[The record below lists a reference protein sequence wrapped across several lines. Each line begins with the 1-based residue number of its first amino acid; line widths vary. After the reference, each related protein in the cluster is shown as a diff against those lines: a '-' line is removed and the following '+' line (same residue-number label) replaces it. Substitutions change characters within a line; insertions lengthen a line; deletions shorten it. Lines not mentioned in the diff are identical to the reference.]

1 MKHKY
6 LVGAAVLCCIPYTA
20 FAQDT
25 ANTTESEDAIIVTG
39 QRAQQERS
47 IEIKRDAIG
56 VLDVAASDEIG
67 QLPDRN
73 VAEVVEHLPGV
84 GVAYD
89 QGEGRYVSVR
99 GVPSALNGYTL
110 DGLEIGNPD
119 GNTRA
124 LPLDVVSGQLLNRV
138 EIAKVK
144 TADMDGQGIGG
155 TLNLVTQTAFDYRDA
170 FNVSVNAQAGYQELN
185 KKVPVRGDASIAG
198 RFGADEQFGVVLG
211 VSYSNRD
218 FVSEG
223 FYPDDWRAV
232 DGFARGGAP
241 TNIKYTEYSLDRKR
255 VGATGA
261 FDWHPNDHQT
271 FYVRGLYSKFIE
283 NEIRARYRLDFATQA
298 LVGDTLTDPE
308 VNNPNFHLNPDGETG
323 FVTGTPTPANG
334 VGSGSGPERR
344 EDLRLDYKV
353 KTVLTGIVGG
363 STELDRLKLEYMG
376 ARSHNE
382 VLDRFPTWQFRCNPG
397 TVDFDFSHTIY
408 SATPRT
414 ECTANQ
420 MQFRS
425 YLFHHEAGT
434 EGIWQGRFDATYDLG
449 GDSFLKAGVKYR
461 TSDRDFDSSEDTW
474 ARGGSNATRFTMGQF
489 GLDGPAVVVH
499 PDNDDPSRGF
509 VNGPTFNISALKDFT
524 AQNIGGAFFVKD
536 TPTSIANATL
546 NDFDL
551 TEDVAAAYAM
561 ANIKLGMVT
570 VTPGVRFEHT
580 SLHITGNQLQ
590 DGTTILPATRNSD
603 YNDFLPTL
611 IVRIE
616 PSSQMV
622 MRLAYSRSIG
632 RPEYASLSPGG
643 EITVDDGT
651 QPGLQ
656 VVSVSFGNPDLKP
669 FRSDNF
675 DATAEWYFAKGGLL
689 SFGAFAKFIKNPIF
703 TQSYTLFNTTFN
715 GQPYETASFSQP
727 LNADKGK
734 ILGIE
739 AQYQQQF
746 DFLPGLLSGF
756 GISLNATLTESN
768 LDIPN
773 GPKGTFPGQSDY
785 LYGAKLFYQKGRV
798 EASVAYHNTGK
809 QLISAGLLDSGIQ
822 DQFNNDLRRLDAKA
836 SFKILPGAR
845 LFFEA
850 QNLTDEPTRQ
860 YQSNNTDWLIQ
871 NERYGR
877 TFYAGVSAKF

>member
-1 MKHKY
+1 
-6 LVGAAVLCCIPYTA
+6 
-20 FAQDT
+20 
-25 ANTTESEDAIIVTG
+25 
-39 QRAQQERS
+39 
-47 IEIKRDAIG
+47 
-56 VLDVAASDEIG
+56 
-67 QLPDRN
+67 
-73 VAEVVEHLPGV
+73 
-84 GVAYD
+84 
-89 QGEGRYVSVR
+89 
-99 GVPSALNGYTL
+99 
-110 DGLEIGNPD
+110 
-119 GNTRA
+119 
-124 LPLDVVSGQLLNRV
+124 
-138 EIAKVK
+138 
-144 TADMDGQGIGG
+144 
-155 TLNLVTQTAFDYRDA
+155 
-170 FNVSVNAQAGYQELN
+170 
-185 KKVPVRGDASIAG
+185 
-198 RFGADEQFGVVLG
+198 
-211 VSYSNRD
+211 
-218 FVSEG
+218 
-223 FYPDDWRAV
+223 
-232 DGFARGGAP
+232 
-241 TNIKYTEYSLDRKR
+241 
-255 VGATGA
+255 
-261 FDWHPNDHQT
+261 
-271 FYVRGLYSKFIE
+271 
-283 NEIRARYRLDFATQA
+283 
-298 LVGDTLTDPE
+298 
-308 VNNPNFHLNPDGETG
+308 
-323 FVTGTPTPANG
+323 
-334 VGSGSGPERR
+334 
-344 EDLRLDYKV
+344 
-353 KTVLTGIVGG
+353 
-363 STELDRLKLEYMG
+363 
-376 ARSHNE
+376 
-382 VLDRFPTWQFRCNPG
+382 
-397 TVDFDFSHTIY
+397 
-408 SATPRT
+408 
-414 ECTANQ
+414 
-420 MQFRS
+420 
-425 YLFHHEAGT
+425 
-434 EGIWQGRFDATYDLG
+434 
-449 GDSFLKAGVKYR
+449 
-461 TSDRDFDSSEDTW
+461 
-474 ARGGSNATRFTMGQF
+474 
-489 GLDGPAVVVH
+489 
-499 PDNDDPSRGF
+499 
-509 VNGPTFNISALKDFT
+509 
-524 AQNIGGAFFVKD
+524 
-536 TPTSIANATL
+536 
-546 NDFDL
+546 
-551 TEDVAAAYAM
+551 
-561 ANIKLGMVT
+561 
-570 VTPGVRFEHT
+570 VRFEHT

-590 DGTTILPATRNSD
+590 DGATIIPATRNSD

-656 VVSVSFGNPDLKP
+656 IVSVSFGNPDLKP

-689 SFGAFAKFIKNPIF
+689 SFSAFAKFIKNPIF

-860 YQSNNTDWLIQ
+860 YQSDNTDWIIQ

>member
-1 MKHKY
+1 MKHRY
-6 LVGAAVLCCIPYTA
+6 LVGAAVLCCLPYTA

-25 ANTTESEDAIIVTG
+25 ANAPESEDAIVVTG

-124 LPLDVVSGQLLNRV
+124 LPLDIVSGQLLNRV

-155 TLNLVTQTAFDYRDA
+155 TLNLVTQTAFDYKDA
-170 FNVSVNAQAGYQELN
+170 FNVSLNAQAGYQELN
-185 KKVPVRGDASIAG
+185 KKVPVRGDASVAG

-255 VGATGA
+255 IGATGA
-261 FDWHPNDHQT
+261 FDWHPNEHQT

-298 LVGDTLTDPE
+298 LVGDTPTDPE
-308 VNNPNFHLNPDGETG
+308 VNNPNFHLNADGETG
-323 FVTGTPTPANG
+323 FVTGTATPANG

-414 ECTANQ
+414 ECTGNQ

-434 EGIWQGRFDATYDLG
+434 EGIWQGRFDATYDLDG
-449 GDSFLKAGVKYR
+449 GSFLKAGVKYR

-474 ARGGSNATRFTMGQF
+474 GRGGNNATRFTMGQF

-536 TPTSIANATL
+536 IPTSIANATL
-546 NDFDL
+546 NDFAL

-570 VTPGVRFEHT
+570 VTPGLRIEHT

-590 DGTTILPATRNSD
+590 DGATILPATRDND
-603 YNDFLPTL
+603 YNDFLPSL

-651 QPGLQ
+651 QPGLK

-669 FRSDNF
+669 FRADNF

-809 QLISAGLLDSGIQ
+809 QLISAGLLDSGVQ

-836 SFKILPGAR
+836 SFKVMDGVR

-860 YQSNNTDWLIQ
+860 YQSDNTDWLIQ